1 LRGSPNPAEMAR
13 DVASVG
19 AKADGT
25 APYKPTAEYAAFRR
39 SYLTAFLCAASSD
52 WLKGPYIYRFYEAR
66 GFQPQEITI
75 LFAAGYM
82 SSAFFGVIAG
92 VMTDALGRRRMCL
105 AFCALYMLHAL
116 MHAASSFWVLLL
128 ARAISGVATALLFS
142 AFEAWVVS
150 EHRKRFPE
158 ADLAGLFALQTQ
170 GNALA
175 AVASGVAAQGA
186 VAVCGYAGPFAVAM
200 PLLAYCAY
208 EVRKWPENVG
218 GQQREPGRVLRAALG
233 GINSVVA
240 RVGLLQCLFEGSMHV
255 FVFLWTPCLQRSGL
269 WVPHGL
275 VFSLYM
281 LCMMAGGRLCSSRL
295 RPPLGLVYAAGAAAL
310 FAPSLTERLAPG
322 LAAFCAFEGCVGC
335 YFPQIA
341 LLRSEHLSDES
352 RGATITLFRV
362 PFNFIVVAVLVYGRA
377 LPPQAMLLFASGA
390 LALGSLAYWSLPK
403 HAAAESGKR
412 DGAKAD

>member
-1 LRGSPNPAEMAR
+1 MAR
-13 DVASVG
+13 DVVG
-19 AKADGT
+19 ASCNGKANGT
-25 APYKPTAEYAAFRR
+25 APSKPTAEYVAFRR
-39 SYLTAFLCAASSD
+39 SYLTAFLCASSSD

-66 GFQPQEITI
+66 GFQPQEITV

-92 VMTDALGRRRMCL
+92 VMTDALGRRRMIH

-116 MHAASSFWVLLL
+116 MHAAQSFLVLLL

-142 AFEAWVVS
+142 AFEAWVVA

-158 ADLAGLFALQTQ
+158 ADLGGLFAVQTQ

-175 AVASGVAAQGA
+175 AVASGLAAQGA
-186 VAVCGYAGPFAVAM
+186 VALGGYAGPFAVAM
-200 PLLAYCAY
+200 PLLAFCAY
-208 EVRKWPENVG
+208 EVGKWPENVG
-218 GQQREPGRVLRAALG
+218 DKQHNLGRVVQTALG
-233 GINSVVA
+233 TMSSVVA

-281 LCMMAGGRLCSSRL
+281 LCMMLGGRLCSGRF
-295 RPPLGLVYAAGAAAL
+295 RPPLGLVYGLGALAL
-310 FAPSLTERLAPG
+310 LTPSLTARLWPN
-322 LAAFCAFEGCVGC
+322 LAAFCGFEFCVGC

-341 LLRSEHLSDES
+341 LLRSEHLSEAS
-352 RGATITLFRV
+352 RGATITFFRV
-362 PFNFIVVAVLVYGRA
+362 PFNCIVVAVLIYGRS
-377 LPPQAMLLFASGA
+377 LPPQGMLLFASGA
-390 LALGSLAYWSLPK
+390 LTLGSLAYWSLPK
-403 HAAAESGKR
+403 QAAAEGKTV
-412 DGAKAD
+412 DPKAD